1 MDYMDFLKKRAEN
14 CDFDNNEDLEKL
26 LNFLVSEAITYQYV
40 ATETDKKL
48 KEYITVAEYDHWSK
62 KLSKEL
68 LRKSIELSPSADF
81 REFCESCFDDLTAD
95 LD

>member
-62 KLSKEL
+62 DLSKEL
-68 LRKSIELSPSADF
+68 LRKSIALSPSADF
-81 REFCESCFDDLTAD
+81 REFCEEYFDEITKE
-95 LD
+95 